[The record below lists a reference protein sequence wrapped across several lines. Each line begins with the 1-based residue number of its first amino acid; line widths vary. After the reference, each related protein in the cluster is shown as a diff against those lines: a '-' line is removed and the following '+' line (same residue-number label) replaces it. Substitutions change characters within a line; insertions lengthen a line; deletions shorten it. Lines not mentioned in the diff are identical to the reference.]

1 MQRLPIVVQKW
12 NNFIWEKPQVVVKI
26 LEKNGIKVSSKPTLP
41 ELIKKSMV
49 GVANGN
55 EGLINDIDYVI
66 ENGDYNGLVILTA
79 IAIGTSIASTI
90 IGAVQGKKMRK
101 AQLNI
106 ALMNLASNEK
116 LTYANIQ
123 AMKEQGRIDI
133 LTNTVETYSIA
144 LQQEATLRQKDTAL
158 FIGIMGVGLAVLYSA
173 IQVFK

>member
-79 IAIGTSIASTI
+79 IAIGTSIAKVPI
-90 IGAVQGKKMRK
+90 WK
-101 AQLNI
+101 
-106 ALMNLASNEK
+106 
-116 LTYANIQ
+116 ANIIFIRYNPF
-123 AMKEQGRIDI
+123 G
-133 LTNTVETYSIA
+133 Y
-144 LQQEATLRQKDTAL
+144 
-158 FIGIMGVGLAVLYSA
+158 FIGYFEGS
-173 IQVFK
+173 